1 MTEENIIRLVEA
13 EALEILIDNWRNYK
27 NPKMFSS
34 ISFEEVLDSAS
45 DYLETKRIRCEA
57 NELNQKN
64 SR

>member
-1 MTEENIIRLVEA
+1 MTKENILRLIEV
-13 EALEILIDNWRNYK
+13 EALEILIENWKNYQ

-34 ISFEEVLDSAS
+34 ISFEDVLDSAS
-45 DYLETKRIRCEA
+45 DYLEAKRIRCEA